1 MVMKEIFDRL
11 IIEGLSP
18 NSFYILHCIH
28 NKITPNKLVSS
39 SLEVTKLKVGGYLKE
54 NLELTNNSLNFIQEV
69 ESYFK
74 KSKKKT
80 SSILMGDEFLSKITI
95 YNEIF
100 PNKKLSSGKYARV
113 NVKTLENS
121 FRWFFD
127 NYAYSWETILKA
139 TDKYVDEYSVRRYE
153 YMRTS
158 QYFVRKQNTDKTWDS
173 ELATY
178 CDLIENGYDEETN
191 YFKETVV

>member
-1 MVMKEIFDRL
+1 MKEIFDRL
-11 IIEGLSP
+11 VREGISP
-18 NSFYILHCIH
+18 NSFYILCCIH
-28 NKITPNKLVSS
+28 DKIIPNKMVSS
-39 SLEVTKLKVGGYLKE
+39 SLEVTKLKAGGYLKE

>member
-1 MVMKEIFDRL
+1 MKEIFDRL
-11 IIEGLSP
+11 IREGISP
-18 NSFYILHCIH
+18 NSFYILCCIH
-28 NKITPNKLVSS
+28 DKIIPNKMVSS
-39 SLEVTKLKVGGYLKE
+39 SLEVTKLKASGYLKE

-139 TDKYVDEYSVRRYE
+139 TDKYVDEYSIRRYE

>member
-1 MVMKEIFDRL
+1 MKEIFDRL
-11 IIEGLSP
+11 IREGISP
-18 NSFYILHCIH
+18 NSFYILCCIH
-28 NKITPNKLVSS
+28 DKIIPNKMVSS
-39 SLEVTKLKVGGYLKE
+39 SLEVTKLKAGGYLKE

>member
-1 MVMKEIFDRL
+1 MKEIFDRL
-11 IIEGLSP
+11 ITEGFSP
-18 NSFYILHCIH
+18 NSFYILYCIH

-39 SLEVTKLKVGGYLKE
+39 SLEITKLKAGGYLNE
-54 NLELTNNSLNFIQEV
+54 NLELTNNSLNFIQEI

-80 SSILMGDEFLSKITI
+80 SSILMGDEFLSKIAV

-100 PNKKLSSGKYARV
+100 PNRKLSSGKYARV
-113 NVKTLENS
+113 NIKTLENS
-121 FRWFFD
+121 FRWFFE
-127 NYAYSWETILKA
+127 NYSYSWDVILKA
-139 TDKYVDEYSVRRYE
+139 TEKYVDEYSIRRYE

-178 CDLIENGYDEETN
+178 CDLVENGYDEETN

>member
-1 MVMKEIFDRL
+1 MEEIF
-11 IIEGLSP
+11 
-18 NSFYILHCIH
+18 
-28 NKITPNKLVSS
+28 NKLAINNLAPNTFYVLYSVAKFTKPSSLVQS
-39 SLEVTKLKVGGYLKE
+39 SLEITRLQS
-54 NLELTNNSLNFIQEV
+54 NNWLTEDLVLTEKSIIFIQEID
-69 ESYFK
+69 SYFK

-80 SSILMGDEFLSKITI
+80 SSTLMGDSFLDQIKL

-100 PNKKLSSGKYARV
+100 PNRKLSSGKYARV

-121 FRWFFD
+121 FRWFFE
-127 NYAYSWETILKA
+127 NYDYSWEVLLKA
-139 TDKYVDEYSVRRYE
+139 TEKYVDEYSIRNYE
-153 YMRTS
+153 YMRTA

-178 CDLIENGYDEETN
+178 CDLIENGYDEEAN

>member
-1 MVMKEIFDRL
+1 MEEVFNKLKINN
-11 IIEGLSP
+11 ISP
-18 NSFYILHCIH
+18 NAFYVLYMISMSTKPASFV
-28 NKITPNKLVSS
+28 NS
-39 SLEVTKLKVGGYLKE
+39 SLEIARLQADNWLTE
-54 NLELTNNSLNFIQEV
+54 NLKLTDKSAIFIQEID
-69 ESYFK
+69 SFFK

-80 SSILMGDEFLSKITI
+80 SSALMGDEFLSKIAV

-100 PNKKLSSGKYARV
+100 PNRKLSSGKYARV

-121 FRWFFD
+121 FRWFFE
-127 NYAYSWETILKA
+127 NYSYSWEVILKA
-139 TDKYVDEYSVRRYE
+139 TEKYVDEYSIRRYE

-178 CDLIENGYDEETN
+178 CDLVENGYDEETN

>member
-1 MVMKEIFDRL
+1 MKEIFDRL

-39 SLEVTKLKVGGYLKE
+39 SLEVTKLKAGGYLKE

>member
-1 MVMKEIFDRL
+1 MEDIFNKL
-11 IIEGLSP
+11 ILNNLTP
-18 NSFYILHCIH
+18 NSYYILFCISE
-28 NKITPNKLVSS
+28 NITPNDFVNKN
-39 SLEVTKLKVGGYLKE
+39 LEVNRLKIDGWLKD
-54 NLELTNNSLNFIQEV
+54 NLDLTSKSIIFISEINGF
-69 ESYFK
+69 FK

-80 SSILMGDEFLSKITI
+80 SSILMGDSFLDQIKL

-100 PNKKLSSGKYARV
+100 PNRKLSSGKYARV

-121 FRWFFD
+121 FRWFFE
-127 NYAYSWETILKA
+127 NYTYSWDVVLKA
-139 TDKYVDEYSVRRYE
+139 TEKYVDEYSIRRYE
-153 YMRTS
+153 YMRTA

>member
-1 MVMKEIFDRL
+1 MEEIFNIL
-11 IIEGLSP
+11 ITKNIAP
-18 NSFYILHCIH
+18 NTFYVLYCISKSTKPH
-28 NKITPNKLVSS
+28 NFVQSS
-39 SLEVTKLKVGGYLKE
+39 IEVTRLKSDDWLDDDLKLTEK
-54 NLELTNNSLNFIQEV
+54 SLIFIQEID
-69 ESYFK
+69 SYFK

-80 SSILMGDEFLSKITI
+80 SSVLMGNDFLDKIKV

-121 FRWFFD
+121 FRWFFE
-127 NYAYSWETILKA
+127 NYSYSWEVVIKA
-139 TDKYVDEYSVRRYE
+139 TEKYVDEYSIRRYE

-178 CDLIENGYDEETN
+178 CDLIENGYDEEAN

>member
-1 MVMKEIFDRL
+1 MEEIFNRL
-11 IIEGLSP
+11 VINNIAP
-18 NSFYILHCIH
+18 NTFYVLYSIA
-28 NKITPNKLVSS
+28 KFTKPSSLVQS
-39 SLEVTKLKVGGYLKE
+39 SLEIARLQS
-54 NLELTNNSLNFIQEV
+54 NNWLTEDLVLTEKSVIFIQEID
-69 ESYFK
+69 SYFK

-80 SSILMGDEFLSKITI
+80 SSTLMGDSFLDQIKL

-100 PNKKLSSGKYARV
+100 PNRKLSSGKYARV

-121 FRWFFD
+121 FRWFFE
-127 NYAYSWETILKA
+127 NYDYSWEVLLKA
-139 TDKYVDEYSVRRYE
+139 TDKYVDEYSIRNYE
-153 YMRTS
+153 YMRTA

>member
-1 MVMKEIFDRL
+1 MEDIFNKL
-11 IIEGLSP
+11 ILNNLTP
-18 NSFYILHCIH
+18 NSYYILFCISE
-28 NKITPNKLVSS
+28 NITPNDFVNKN
-39 SLEVTKLKVGGYLKE
+39 LEVNRLKIDGWLKD
-54 NLELTNNSLNFIQEV
+54 NLDLTSKSIIFISEINGF
-69 ESYFK
+69 FK

-80 SSILMGDEFLSKITI
+80 SSILMGDCFLDQIKL

-100 PNKKLSSGKYARV
+100 PNRKLSSGKYARV

-121 FRWFFD
+121 FRWFFE
-127 NYAYSWETILKA
+127 NYTYSWDVVLKA
-139 TDKYVDEYSVRRYE
+139 TEKYVDEYSIRRYE
-153 YMRTS
+153 YMRTA

>member
-1 MVMKEIFDRL
+1 MEEIFNKL
-11 IIEGLSP
+11 IINNLAP
-18 NSFYILHCIH
+18 NTFYVLYSIA
-28 NKITPNKLVSS
+28 KATKPSSLVQS
-39 SLEVTKLKVGGYLKE
+39 SLEVTRLQVDNWLTEDLKLTEK
-54 NLELTNNSLNFIQEV
+54 SLIFIQEID
-69 ESYFK
+69 SYFK

-80 SSILMGDEFLSKITI
+80 SSALMGDEFLSKIAI

-100 PNKKLSSGKYARV
+100 PNRKLSSGKYARV

-121 FRWFFD
+121 FRWFFE
-127 NYAYSWETILKA
+127 NYSYSWDVVIKA
-139 TDKYVDEYSVRRYE
+139 TEKYVDEYSVRRYE

>member
-1 MVMKEIFDRL
+1 MKEIFDRL

-39 SLEVTKLKVGGYLKE
+39 SLEITKLKATGYLKE
-54 NLELTNNSLNFIQEV
+54 NLELSNNSLNFIQEI

-80 SSILMGDEFLSKITI
+80 SSTLMGDEFLSKIAV

-100 PNKKLSSGKYARV
+100 PNRKLSSGKYARV

-121 FRWFFD
+121 FRWFFE
-127 NYAYSWETILKA
+127 NYSYSWDVILKA
-139 TDKYVDEYSVRRYE
+139 TEKYVDEYSIRRYE

-178 CDLIENGYDEETN
+178 CDLIENGFDEETN

>member
-1 MVMKEIFDRL
+1 MEDIFNKL
-11 IIEGLSP
+11 ILNNLTP
-18 NSFYILHCIH
+18 NSYYILFCISE
-28 NKITPNKLVSS
+28 NITPNEFVNKN
-39 SLEVTKLKVGGYLKE
+39 LEVNRLKIDGWLKD
-54 NLELTNNSLNFIQEV
+54 NLDLTSKSIIFISEINGF
-69 ESYFK
+69 FK

-80 SSILMGDEFLSKITI
+80 SSILMGDSFLDQIKL

-100 PNKKLSSGKYARV
+100 PNRKLSSGKYARV

-121 FRWFFD
+121 FRWFFE
-127 NYAYSWETILKA
+127 NYTYSWDVVLKA
-139 TDKYVDEYSVRRYE
+139 TEKYVDEYSIRRYE
-153 YMRTS
+153 YMRTA

>member
-1 MVMKEIFDRL
+1 MVMEDIFNKL
-11 IIEGLSP
+11 ILNNLTP
-18 NSFYILHCIH
+18 NSYYILFCISE
-28 NKITPNKLVSS
+28 NITPNDFVNKN
-39 SLEVTKLKVGGYLKE
+39 LEVNRLKIDGWLKD
-54 NLELTNNSLNFIQEV
+54 NLDLTSKSIIFISEINSF
-69 ESYFK
+69 FK

-80 SSILMGDEFLSKITI
+80 SSILMGDSFLDQIKF

-100 PNKKLSSGKYARV
+100 PNRKLSSGKYARV

-121 FRWFFD
+121 FRWFFE
-127 NYAYSWETILKA
+127 NYTYSWDVVLKA
-139 TDKYVDEYSVRRYE
+139 TEKYVDEYSIRRYE
-153 YMRTS
+153 YMRTA

>member
-1 MVMKEIFDRL
+1 MEDIFNKL
-11 IIEGLSP
+11 ILNNLTP
-18 NSFYILHCIH
+18 NSYYILFCISE
-28 NKITPNKLVSS
+28 NITPNDFVNKN
-39 SLEVTKLKVGGYLKE
+39 LEVNRLKIDGWLKD
-54 NLELTNNSLNFIQEV
+54 NLDLTSKSIIFISEINSF
-69 ESYFK
+69 FK

-80 SSILMGDEFLSKITI
+80 SSILMGDSFLDQIKL

-100 PNKKLSSGKYARV
+100 PNRKLSSGKYARV

-121 FRWFFD
+121 FRWFFE
-127 NYAYSWETILKA
+127 NYTYSWDVVLKA
-139 TDKYVDEYSVRRYE
+139 TEKYVDEYSIRRYE
-153 YMRTS
+153 YMRTA

>member
-1 MVMKEIFDRL
+1 MKEIFDRL

>member
-1 MVMKEIFDRL
+1 MEEVFNKLKINN
-11 IIEGLSP
+11 ISP
-18 NSFYILHCIH
+18 NAFYVLYMISMSTKPASFV
-28 NKITPNKLVSS
+28 NS
-39 SLEVTKLKVGGYLKE
+39 SLEIARLQADNWLTE
-54 NLELTNNSLNFIQEV
+54 NLKLTDKSVIFIQEID
-69 ESYFK
+69 SFFK

-80 SSILMGDEFLSKITI
+80 SSALMGDEFLSKIAV

-100 PNKKLSSGKYARV
+100 PNRKLSSGKYARV

-121 FRWFFD
+121 FRWFFE
-127 NYAYSWETILKA
+127 NYSYSWEVILKA
-139 TDKYVDEYSVRRYE
+139 TEKYVDEYSIRRYE

-178 CDLIENGYDEETN
+178 CDLVENGYDEETN

>member
-1 MVMKEIFDRL
+1 MEEIFSKL
-11 IIEGLSP
+11 AQEGLSP
-18 NSFYILHCIH
+18 NSFYILYCIH
-28 NKITPNKLVSS
+28 NKIVPNKFVSS
-39 SLEVTKLKVGGYLKE
+39 SLEVTKLKSDNYLTKD
-54 NLELTNNSLNFIQEV
+54 LQLSGNSLIFIQEI

-80 SSILMGDEFLSKITI
+80 SLTLMGNEFLSRIAV

-121 FRWFFD
+121 FRWFFE
-127 NYAYSWETILKA
+127 NFTYSWETILKA
-139 TDKYVDEYSVRRYE
+139 TDKYVDEYSIRRYE

-178 CDLIENGYDEETN
+178 CDLIESGYDNEVTYFEER
-191 YFKETVV
+191 VV

>member
-1 MVMKEIFDRL
+1 MKEIFDR
-11 IIEGLSP
+11 IIREGLSP
-18 NSFYILHCIH
+18 NSFYILCCIH
-28 NKITPNKLVSS
+28 DKIVPNKMVSS
-39 SLEVTKLKVGGYLKE
+39 SLEVTKLKASGYLKE

-74 KSKKKT
+74 KSKKKS

-158 QYFVRKQNTDKTWDS
+158 QYFVRKQNIDKTWDS

>member
-1 MVMKEIFDRL
+1 MEDIFNKL
-11 IIEGLSP
+11 ILNNLTP
-18 NSFYILHCIH
+18 NSYYILFCISE
-28 NKITPNKLVSS
+28 NITPNDFVNKN
-39 SLEVTKLKVGGYLKE
+39 LEVNRLKIDGWLKD
-54 NLELTNNSLNFIQEV
+54 NLDLTSKSIIFISEINSF
-69 ESYFK
+69 FK

-80 SSILMGDEFLSKITI
+80 SSILMGDSFLDQIKF

-100 PNKKLSSGKYARV
+100 PNRKLSSGKYARV

-121 FRWFFD
+121 FRWFFE
-127 NYAYSWETILKA
+127 NYTYSWDVVLKA
-139 TDKYVDEYSVRRYE
+139 TEKYVDEYSIRRYE
-153 YMRTS
+153 YMRTA

>member
-1 MVMKEIFDRL
+1 
-11 IIEGLSP
+11 
-18 NSFYILHCIH
+18 
-28 NKITPNKLVSS
+28 
-39 SLEVTKLKVGGYLKE
+39 
-54 NLELTNNSLNFIQEV
+54 
-69 ESYFK
+69 
-74 KSKKKT
+74 
-80 SSILMGDEFLSKITI
+80 MGDEFLSKITI

-191 YFKETVV
+191 DFKETVV

>member
-1 MVMKEIFDRL
+1 MKEIFDRL
-11 IIEGLSP
+11 ITEGLSP
-18 NSFYILHCIH
+18 NSFYILYCIH
-28 NKITPNKLVSS
+28 NKVTPNKLVSS
-39 SLEVTKLKVGGYLKE
+39 SLEITKLKAGGYLNE
-54 NLELTNNSLNFIQEV
+54 NLELTNNSLNFIQEI

-80 SSILMGDEFLSKITI
+80 SSILMGDEFLSKIAV

-100 PNKKLSSGKYARV
+100 PNRKLSSGKYARV
-113 NVKTLENS
+113 NIKTLENS
-121 FRWFFD
+121 FRWFFE
-127 NYAYSWETILKA
+127 NYSYSWDVILKA
-139 TDKYVDEYSVRRYE
+139 TEKYVDEYSIRRYE

-178 CDLIENGYDEETN
+178 CDLVENGYDEETN

>member
-1 MVMKEIFDRL
+1 MVMEDIFNKL
-11 IIEGLSP
+11 ILNNLTP
-18 NSFYILHCIH
+18 NSYYILFCISE
-28 NKITPNKLVSS
+28 NITPNDFVNKN
-39 SLEVTKLKVGGYLKE
+39 LEVNRLKIDGWLKD
-54 NLELTNNSLNFIQEV
+54 NLDLTSKSIIFISEINSF
-69 ESYFK
+69 FK

-80 SSILMGDEFLSKITI
+80 SSILMGDSFLDQIKF

-100 PNKKLSSGKYARV
+100 PNRKLSSGKYARV

-121 FRWFFD
+121 FRWFFE
-127 NYAYSWETILKA
+127 NYTYSWDIVLKA
-139 TDKYVDEYSVRRYE
+139 TEKYVDEYSVRRYE
-153 YMRTS
+153 YMRTA

>member
-1 MVMKEIFDRL
+1 MEEIFSKL
-11 IIEGLSP
+11 AQEGLSP
-18 NSFYILHCIH
+18 NSFYILYCIH
-28 NKITPNKLVSS
+28 NKIVPNKFVSS
-39 SLEVTKLKVGGYLKE
+39 SLEVTKLKSDNYLTKD
-54 NLELTNNSLNFIQEV
+54 LQLSGNSLIFIQEI

-80 SSILMGDEFLSKITI
+80 SLTLMGNEFLSRIAV

-121 FRWFFD
+121 FRWFFE
-127 NYAYSWETILKA
+127 NFTYSWETILKA
-139 TDKYVDEYSVRRYE
+139 TDKYVDEYSIRRYE

-178 CDLIENGYDEETN
+178 CDLIESGYDSEVTYFEER
-191 YFKETVV
+191 VV

>member
-1 MVMKEIFDRL
+1 MEEIF
-11 IIEGLSP
+11 
-18 NSFYILHCIH
+18 
-28 NKITPNKLVSS
+28 NKLAINNIAPNTFYVLYNIAKFTKPSSLVQS
-39 SLEVTKLKVGGYLKE
+39 SLEVTRLQSD
-54 NLELTNNSLNFIQEV
+54 NWLTEDLVLTEKSVIFIQEID
-69 ESYFK
+69 SYFK

-80 SSILMGDEFLSKITI
+80 SSTLMGDSFLDQIKL

-100 PNKKLSSGKYARV
+100 PNRKLSSGKYARV

-121 FRWFFD
+121 FRWFFE
-127 NYAYSWETILKA
+127 NYNYSWEVLLKA
-139 TDKYVDEYSVRRYE
+139 TEKYVDEYSIRNYE
-153 YMRTS
+153 YMRTA

-178 CDLIENGYDEETN
+178 CDLIENGYDEEAN

>member
-1 MVMKEIFDRL
+1 MEEIF
-11 IIEGLSP
+11 
-18 NSFYILHCIH
+18 
-28 NKITPNKLVSS
+28 NKLVINNIAPNTFYVLYSIAKFTKPSSLVQS
-39 SLEVTKLKVGGYLKE
+39 SLEIAKLQS
-54 NLELTNNSLNFIQEV
+54 NNWLTEDLVLTEKSVIFIQEID
-69 ESYFK
+69 SYFK

-80 SSILMGDEFLSKITI
+80 SSTLMGDSFLDQIKL

-100 PNKKLSSGKYARV
+100 PNRKLSSGKYARV

-178 CDLIENGYDEETN
+178 CDLIENGYDEEAN

>member
-1 MVMKEIFDRL
+1 MKEIFDRL

-39 SLEVTKLKVGGYLKE
+39 SLEVTKLKAGGYLKE

-80 SSILMGDEFLSKITI
+80 SSTLMGDEFLSKITI